1 MRHYSLRRTM
11 TAAIMIPLA
20 LAITAMA
27 ISAVAV
33 TQRTVALL
41 LDDQMQEEASFVLLL
56 ARHEATEGEAIGQT
70 PTVRSPEFEQLFGV
84 QNGFRIWSGN
94 TVVTQSG
101 ALPAASKPPT
111 LGFSDRSI
119 GRQRWRTFAIT
130 YAGERVIV
138 EVSQSS
144 RLRET
149 MVREIMLS
157 LLLPVLSLILAI
169 GAIIYIQVAGALRP
183 VLQISAQIDARA
195 PSNLEP
201 LHGHRV
207 PVEIAPLFDAF
218 NRLIARMRAAIAH
231 EREFV
236 DNAAHELRTPIAA
249 VKARAQVVERALDG
263 DINRQAI
270 ARGLVAATNRAAGVI
285 DQLLDLSRL
294 SGSEVVRQPV
304 DMSKLTDAVARVMVS
319 AAIAK
324 GQNFEADIAPDII
337 VEGQLEALMMVV
349 RNLLDNAIRYT
360 PSGGDVEVA
369 LARRDDG
376 KVALSVSDSGPGVPP
391 ERQRAMFDRF
401 VRLSSSEPGSGLGL
415 SIVDRIVTRHNGEI
429 TVANREP
436 HGLVVT
442 VTLPAPRGA

>member
-1 MRHYSLRRTM
+1 VKLYSLRRAM

-41 LDDQMQEEASFVLLL
+41 LDDQMQQEASFVLLL

-84 QNGFRIWSGN
+84 QNGFRIWSRD

-101 ALPAASKPPT
+101 ALPATTKPPV
-111 LGFSDRSI
+111 LGFSDRHI
-119 GRQRWRTFAIT
+119 AGAHWRSFAIT
-130 YAGERVIV
+130 YAGEPVIV
-138 EVSQSS
+138 EVSQSL
-144 RLRET
+144 RLRST
-149 MVREIMLS
+149 VVREIMLS

-169 GAIIYIQVAGALRP
+169 GAIIYIQVASALRP
-183 VLQISAQIDARA
+183 VQQISAQIDARA

-231 EREFV
+231 EREFA

-263 DINRQAI
+263 DPNRQAI

-304 DMSKLTDAVARVMVS
+304 DMSKLTDTMARVMVS

-324 GQNFEADIAPDII
+324 GQNFEAEIAPDII

-360 PSGGDVEVA
+360 PAGGDVGVE
-369 LARRDDG
+369 LKRLDDG
-376 KVALSVSDSGPGVPP
+376 QVVLRVFDTGPGVPP
-391 ERQRAMFDRF
+391 DRQSAMFDRF
-401 VRLSSSEPGSGLGL
+401 VRLSSNEPGSGLGL
-415 SIVDRIVTRHNGEI
+415 SIVDRIVTRHAGQI
-429 TVANREP
+429 TVANRDP

-442 VTLPAPRGA
+442 VTLPTPREI